1 MDLPPALWLCGEKR
15 ECYSH
20 YCLSKGNV
28 GNKCVLSHCSL
39 RLPLRRIHSL
49 PVSEGGI
56 DLA

>member
-1 MDLPPALWLCGEKR
+1 MDLPPALWLCGK
-15 ECYSH
+15 
-20 YCLSKGNV
+20 KGNV
-28 GNKCVLSHCSL
+28 TLITVFQKGMLEINVFFSHCSL